1 MFKHFFTKSTNRKM
15 EELKDVELVSEG
27 IAISFNKLILAIHSR
42 YFRVLF
48 SMNGFQEM
56 DKNKIE
62 ITVPISPETLNSI
75 KTFIY
80 SGKVTVTRK
89 TIKKLLEA
97 FTFFMIDDGYGKLD
111 DAIISCM
118 RRYKGDYF
126 KLDDYEQRLYGQY
139 CVLNHLY
146 RCCNS
151 CGLVNIFEICEWCSI
166 TCITHPG
173 ATHTRK
179 SIQIQIDS
187 ENNGN

>member
-48 SMNGFQEM
+48 SMDGFKEM
-56 DKNKIE
+56 DRNKIE

-166 TCITHPG
+166 NTPWSWSNTH
-173 ATHTRK
+173 K
-179 SIQIQIDS
+179 KIDS
-187 ENNGN
+187 DSD